1 MEAGATGV
9 EKMAER
15 SYVVPLWLR
24 LWHWT
29 NALLFLTLLVTG
41 VSLHF
46 ATPESPL
53 IPFAAARTVHNV
65 AGIALSILYAALIVA
80 NAFTGNGRQFLP
92 RPSGFAERL
101 KRQQAFYA
109 SGIFKGEARPFP
121 MTPERKFNPLQQIAY
136 LAVVYGAMPVLI
148 ASGFLFMFPELAPD
162 RLLGMGGLW
171 PIAVVHYL
179 IGLFLTVFLI
189 GHVYMATAGETVLS
203 EIKMM
208 ITGWHNAQGAH
219 EPDVSKEQSNA

>member
-1 MEAGATGV
+1 
-9 EKMAER
+9 MAER
-15 SYVVPLWLR
+15 SYIVPLWLR

-29 NALLFLTLLVTG
+29 NALLFLALLVTG

-46 ATPESPL
+46 AMPESPL

-65 AGIALSILYAALIVA
+65 AGIAISILYGTLIVA
-80 NAFTGNGRQFLP
+80 NAVTGNGRQFLP
-92 RPSGFAERL
+92 RLKGFPARL

-121 MTPERKFNPLQQIAY
+121 MTPERKFNPLQQVAY
-136 LAVVYGAMPVLI
+136 LGVVYGAMPVLVV
-148 ASGFLFMFPELAPD
+148 SGFLFMFPELAPD

-171 PIAVVHYL
+171 PIAVLHYL
-179 IGLFLTVFLI
+179 IGLFLSVFLI

-208 ITGWHNAQGAH
+208 ITGWHTAHGAH
-219 EPDVSKEQSNA
+219 DTRASKEQSHA